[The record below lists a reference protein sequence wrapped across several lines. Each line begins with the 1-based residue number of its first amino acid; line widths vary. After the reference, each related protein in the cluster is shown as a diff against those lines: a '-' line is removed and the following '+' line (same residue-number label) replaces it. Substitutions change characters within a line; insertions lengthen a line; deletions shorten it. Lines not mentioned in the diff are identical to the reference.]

1 MNTTLRN
8 LELTQELHQ
17 LLEFPLNSD
26 SVTRYH
32 EIKCELRNLPSQPC
46 KPFFNFNEV
55 RQ

>member
-32 EIKCELRNLPSQPC
+32 EIKCELAKLTQLC

-55 RQ
+55 HQ